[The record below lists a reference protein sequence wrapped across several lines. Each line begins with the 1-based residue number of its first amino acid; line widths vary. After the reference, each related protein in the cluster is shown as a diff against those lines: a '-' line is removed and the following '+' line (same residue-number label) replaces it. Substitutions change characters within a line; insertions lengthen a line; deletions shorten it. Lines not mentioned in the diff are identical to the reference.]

1 MGGSM
6 GKIPAWSTHFLDPS
20 DPRIFKKPVRCEI
33 PTFAAKPPS
42 SFEKIPICTAD
53 GSTFETVSSTESTS
67 LVRQVRFW
75 AFLMQPPAL
84 AALDIDCLDV
94 NFTAELNQSCSMMI
108 PSYDFCGAY
117 WDYMWSSIHFDMR
130 GFRIWDGWPQT
141 KYTMFWPFGVK
152 WTSQHPFPSINPSN
166 FAAKRF
172 RFHQR
177 FAP

>member
-1 MGGSM
+1 M
-6 GKIPAWSTHFLDPS
+6 GKIPAWSRHFLDPS
-20 DPRIFKKPVRCEI
+20 DPSIFKKPVRCEM
-33 PTFAAKPPS
+33 PTAAKPPS

-53 GSTFETVSSTESTS
+53 GSTFAPVSSTESTS

-130 GFRIWDGWPQT
+130 GFRIWDGWPHT
-141 KYTMFWPFGVK
+141 IYNVLTFWDHMHE
-152 WTSQHPFPSINPSN
+152 WNEHPFPSINPSN
-166 FAAKRF
+166 FGAKR
-172 RFHQR
+172 RFHQS

>member
-1 MGGSM
+1 M
-6 GKIPAWSTHFLDPS
+6 
-20 DPRIFKKPVRCEI
+20 RCEI

-108 PSYDFCGAY
+108 PSYDFCGA
-117 WDYMWSSIHFDMR
+117 FCGDMR
-130 GFRIWDGWPQT
+130 GLLGWMTTNQIYHVLTFWSEMNIPTSLPIDKSQQFCCEKVPVPPEVCSIGMTRSPGRLRLHWTLVSVTGARQNACDPTNGDGH
-141 KYTMFWPFGVK
+141 V
-152 WTSQHPFPSINPSN
+152 
-166 FAAKRF
+166 
-172 RFHQR
+172 
-177 FAP
+177 